1 MIAQIKI
8 SIDMPNS
15 RMDVSEDNI
24 IELKDGVGKF
34 FPESNEN

>member
-1 MIAQIKI
+1 MIAKIKI
-8 SIDMPNS
+8 SIDMLNI

-24 IELKDGVGKF
+24 TELKDGVGKF